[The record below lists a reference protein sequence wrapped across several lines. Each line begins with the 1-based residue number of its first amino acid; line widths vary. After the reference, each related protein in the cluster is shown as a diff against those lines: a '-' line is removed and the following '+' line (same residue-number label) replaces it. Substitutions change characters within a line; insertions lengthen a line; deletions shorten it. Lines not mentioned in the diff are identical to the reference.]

1 MDIIIIILLIVVIV
15 LLVITLVKLF
25 SKKHYQESN
34 SQDFSNLKIEI
45 ENKLTN
51 MQTMMLNSLQEKIQV
66 YMDSVNEK
74 IESML
79 KKIKESLDD
88 IKNDLNQNAKQTE
101 VRLEKIENRLET
113 SMRNLQNDN
122 NGQLEKIRNTVNE
135 QISILL
141 KTIKDNLDNIK
152 TNLNQNA
159 KQTEE
164 RLEKIENKLETSM
177 RNLQN
182 DNKEQLEKIRHT
194 VDEKLDKTLNERLSS
209 SFKLVQDN
217 LSAVERGLGE
227 MQSLVNDVGDLKK
240 VLSNVK
246 TRGILGETQLGNILE
261 QILNSEQYETNIVT
275 KKGSKDPVEFAIK
288 IPNGDGNIT
297 YLPIDAKFPLDTY
310 SKVLEAYDTGDKDK
324 ISSEITNLKS
334 KIKLFAKDIHT
345 KYIDIPN
352 TTDFG
357 VMFLPIEGLYAEVVK
372 SGVTEDIQRE
382 YKIIVSGPT
391 TMGALLNSLQIGFKN
406 FALQK
411 RSNEVWKVLGAVKS
425 EFDNFKSVLEKA
437 QKKINQANDEIEQ
450 LVGTRTNKINHAL
463 KSVERI
469 DYDKAS
475 AIIDNM
481 SQEDVA

>member
-1 MDIIIIILLIVVIV
+1 
-15 LLVITLVKLF
+15 
-25 SKKHYQESN
+25 
-34 SQDFSNLKIEI
+34 
-45 ENKLTN
+45 
-51 MQTMMLNSLQEKIQV
+51 
-66 YMDSVNEK
+66 
-74 IESML
+74 
-79 KKIKESLDD
+79 
-88 IKNDLNQNAKQTE
+88 
-101 VRLEKIENRLET
+101 
-113 SMRNLQNDN
+113 MRNLQNDN